1 MAKGKKANKST
12 KVDSH
17 LSKEEKINKSKRGM
31 FLVIEGLEESGK
43 SMLANNLVL
52 YLT

>member
-12 KVDSH
+12 RVDSH
-17 LSKEEKINKSKRGM
+17 LLKVEKVNQSERGM

-43 SMLANNLVL
+43 SA
-52 YLT
+52 